1 MLAETDGVLEHGEQ
15 AAAPRQTRT
24 VQLPAASARVV
35 VKSAPLPVDEN
46 IDSIEK
52 NCTHNGGQQQAAAS
66 L

>member
-24 VQLPAASARVV
+24 VHLPAASARVV

-46 IDSIEK
+46 IRLIRLKKTALITVVSSK
-52 NCTHNGGQQQAAAS
+52 